1 MCSSGPESL
10 DSEKLPHLNSI
21 RYQNFSRIYTS
32 LEPRS
37 PRSNFTKA
45 VLLRFQPSFL
55 IINLYYYFCFRRVSN
70 VTASQ
75 QTKAVT
81 FSSPFCCLAVV
92 SLFCAA
98 VQRRFFF
105 FNFRAFVVASLP
117 SLCLSYLPKRARR
130 RKQRLS
136 FFFFLSWPLFGAFS
150 SLCFLVSVS
159 FLTRFLLRFERCQ
172 TMTDPGCRSLF
183 ASGR

>member
-136 FFFFLSWPLFGAFS
+136 FFFFFVLAFVWRVLVTLLSRL
-150 SLCFLVSVS
+150 
-159 FLTRFLLRFERCQ
+159 RLLS
-172 TMTDPGCRSLF
+172 DALF
-183 ASGR
+183 ASF